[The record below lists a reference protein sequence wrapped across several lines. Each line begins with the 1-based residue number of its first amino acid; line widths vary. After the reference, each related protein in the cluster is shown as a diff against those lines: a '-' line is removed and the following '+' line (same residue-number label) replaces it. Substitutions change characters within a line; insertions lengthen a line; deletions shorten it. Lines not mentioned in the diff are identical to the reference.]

1 MIDDSLSEMSFY
13 TDSRP
18 IMTSDAEFKMDM
30 QALRT
35 RKNKKDD
42 LGTLLR
48 ILTDFNSGEEEKVSK
63 RKK

>member
-1 MIDDSLSEMSFY
+1 
-13 TDSRP
+13 
-18 IMTSDAEFKMDM
+18 MTSDAEFKMDM